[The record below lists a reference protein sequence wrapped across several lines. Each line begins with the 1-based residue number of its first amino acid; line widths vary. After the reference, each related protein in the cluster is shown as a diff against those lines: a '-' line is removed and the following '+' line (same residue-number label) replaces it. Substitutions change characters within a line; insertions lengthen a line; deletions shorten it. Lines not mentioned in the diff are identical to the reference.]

1 MQNANECVCFRPGAA
16 MTETETEHLQHYP
29 DWGYLL
35 REFDSAYRFRSA
47 GGSKVIRSHMRVVRD
62 RLSRC
67 MKSNPEVRF
76 NAPHT
81 LPVCAHLGRALDN
94 GERDTMSSMVR
105 AIEKIKGSL
114 HWQYGYEKLPK
125 HLADRY
131 AFAEILSPHG
141 PIYCDDLTLGLVLFA
156 PRTTY
161 PAHAHKGITESYIC
175 LSGAT
180 SENDAG
186 VYVPGS
192 MIINVPEHKHAI
204 TTSDREPA
212 LLAYAWTGAS
222 EDLAHQT
229 MVFSR
234 SRSER

>member
-1 MQNANECVCFRPGAA
+1 
-16 MTETETEHLQHYP
+16 MTEPQRLTDVP

-35 REFDSAYRFRSA
+35 AEFDSAYRHRSA
-47 GGSKVIRSHMRVVRD
+47 GGSKVIRSHMRVVRE

-67 MKSNPEVRF
+67 VSIKPEVRF
-76 NAPHT
+76 DAPAT
-81 LPVCAHLGRALDN
+81 LPVCAHLARALDN
-94 GERDTMSSMVR
+94 GDRDTMSSMVR
-105 AIEKIKGSL
+105 AVDKIKDAL
-114 HWQYGYEKLPK
+114 TWQYGYEKLPR
-125 HLADRY
+125 HLTNRY
-131 AFAEILSPHG
+131 AFADILSPNG
-141 PIYCDDLTLGLVLFA
+141 PVVCDDLTLGLVLFA
-156 PRTTY
+156 PKTTY
-161 PAHAHKGITESYIC
+161 PAHAHSGITESYIC

-192 MIINVPEHKHAI
+192 LIINLPEHKHAI

-212 LLAYAWTGAS
+212 LLAYAWTGAP

-234 SRSER
+234 RRNGKP

>member
-1 MQNANECVCFRPGAA
+1 
-16 MTETETEHLQHYP
+16 MTEEKHLADVP

-35 REFDSAYRFRSA
+35 GEFNSAYRFRSA
-47 GGSKVIRSHMRVVRD
+47 GGSKIIRSHMRTVRE

-67 MKSNPEVRF
+67 VAGKPEVRF
-76 NAPHT
+76 SEPKS
-81 LPVCAHLGRALDN
+81 LPVCAHLGRAIDN
-94 GERDTMSSMVR
+94 GERDSMSSMVR
-105 AIEKIKGSL
+105 AIEKVKDRL
-114 HWQYGYEKLPK
+114 VWQYGYEKLPQ
-125 HLADRY
+125 HLTNRY
-131 AFAEILSPHG
+131 AFADILSPNG
-141 PIYCDDLTLGLVLFA
+141 PVICDDLTLGLVLFA
-156 PRTTY
+156 PKTTY

-212 LLAYAWTGAS
+212 LLAYAWTGAT

-234 SRSER
+234 RQKGA